1 MPSWYSIWSQTEFWR
16 FHKKC
21 LLLGESWQLIVKI
34 LMLWWRS
41 SVQFQQLNCWE
52 CLFIFSS
59 CQNSTVNRIV
69 AISPNFVMKSQ
80 NMPVFV
86 KKKCALQI
94 LQQFKYVCPWRSW
107 NIHACIEM
115 NLIFLNRMKKRN
127 KMSSKVKMQNSNKFQ
142 IIWAAKTF

>member
-94 LQQFKYVCPWRSW
+94 LQQFKYVCPLRSW
-107 NIHACIEM
+107 NIHDCSHGQNRSAYILF
-115 NLIFLNRMKKRN
+115 NQLFVYINSLIF
-127 KMSSKVKMQNSNKFQ
+127 FQ
-142 IIWAAKTF
+142 HLLTRQLQMMI